1 MIELTPKRVEAVVTE
16 LTDTTIRVDIP
27 GRVGVI
33 TVPRRHVF
41 AEKEIK
47 VGQRVEFYFSYLQVI
62 DE

>member
-1 MIELTPKRVEAVVTE
+1 MIELTPKRVEAVIVE
-16 LTDTTIRVDIP
+16 ITDMAVRADIP
-27 GRVGVI
+27 GRIGVI

-41 AEKEIK
+41 TDRPLK